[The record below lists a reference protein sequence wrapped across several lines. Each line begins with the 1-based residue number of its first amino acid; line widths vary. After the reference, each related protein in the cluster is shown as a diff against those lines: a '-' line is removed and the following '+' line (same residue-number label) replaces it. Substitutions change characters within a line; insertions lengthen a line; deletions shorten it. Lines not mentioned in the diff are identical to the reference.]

1 MVILTEADRLTR
13 DAQAALRR
21 TMEKHSTTCRLIL
34 VCNNPSKVIDP
45 VRSRC
50 LGIRVPAP
58 TVRDMMGVMTAVAQK
73 EGLTLPPQLAA
84 RVAAHS
90 DRNMR
95 RALLMLEAAK
105 VQQYPFT
112 PDQKVT
118 GTDWERYIASIATDV
133 RSCRKHSHT
142 RNLFSSPA
150 ALHPPLP
157 PFADR
162 HRAIP
167 ISPSASSPEA
177 VRAAGKLHPS
187 RCHLQDAAE
196 PAHHTGPG
204 GAGTRADTLGGTL
217 RTHTRS
223 RQQGSVPPGSI
234 CRQR

>member
-1 MVILTEADRLTR
+1 
-13 DAQAALRR
+13 
-21 TMEKHSTTCRLIL
+21 MEKHSTSCRLVL

-112 PDQKVT
+112 PDQAVA
-118 GTDWERYIASIATDV
+118 GTDWERYISSIAVDV
-133 RSCRKHSHT
+133 SATVPCS
-142 RNLFSSPA
+142 
-150 ALHPPLP
+150 LHFMPPLP
-157 PFADR
+157 PY
-162 HRAIP
+162 IP
-167 ISPSASSPEA
+167 GAFLCRLPWSSPRHASCRCEA
-177 VRAAGKLHPS
+177 SCTSCL
-187 RCHLQDAAE
+187 
-196 PAHHTGPG
+196 
-204 GAGTRADTLGGTL
+204 
-217 RTHTRS
+217 
-223 RQQGSVPPGSI
+223 
-234 CRQR
+234 

>member
-1 MVILTEADRLTR
+1 MAPRRDKFKFRAPAVVILTEADRLTR

-58 TVRDMMGVMTAVAQK
+58 TVRDMMGVMTSVAQK

-95 RALLMLEAAK
+95 RALLILEAAK

-112 PDQKVT
+112 PDQAVS
-118 GTDWERYIASIATDV
+118 GTDWERYISSIAVDV
-133 RSCRKHSHT
+133 RTTVSHV
-142 RNLFSSPA
+142 N
-150 ALHPPLP
+150 
-157 PFADR
+157 
-162 HRAIP
+162 
-167 ISPSASSPEA
+167 
-177 VRAAGKLHPS
+177 
-187 RCHLQDAAE
+187 Q
-196 PAHHTGPG
+196 
-204 GAGTRADTLGGTL
+204 
-217 RTHTRS
+217 
-223 RQQGSVPPGSI
+223 
-234 CRQR
+234 